1 MRIGL
6 AMAHGPLG
14 QNAKAVHGRRTAG
27 DAPGAP
33 NRSPLTALNPASI
46 RRRYRYRGMPI
57 SFRLPP
63 GLAHLT
69 AFVRTLHEPPPAA
82 AVRTAALPNAPPP
95 HAPSRGRRRP
105 ARNRPA
111 GPRRA
116 SVQII
121 APVKRPQPDG
131 IGRLRIPRG
140 SPLRDSAADV
150 CCTALRTGAR
160 TGFVQR
166 CGPWTTYIV
175 TAERLG
181 VRAARIVTPKAPLS
195 VCDVDSPVPE
205 GEEVVVRVRSAGV
218 CHSDLHLWEGGYD
231 MGDGTFLRVTD
242 RGVRY
247 PVTPGHEI
255 AGTVHEA
262 GPLAKGFSRG
272 DDVLVYPW
280 LGCGACA
287 VCRSGSENV
296 CDTPG
301 SVGLFRDG
309 GYAEFVKVPSHR
321 YLARTRGLDPDEAT
335 SLACAAL
342 TSYTAVKKAAEGSPD
357 HIVMFGAG
365 GLGLMGVQVAK
376 AITGSRIVCVD
387 LDDSKLETAASM
399 GADATINSRGEEPA
413 RLAEKIAAECGGAG
427 AGGVIDFVNAPNT
440 AAAGLAS
447 LRKRGSLVLVGLF
460 GGRIELPLVTV
471 PLKSIS
477 IRGAY
482 TGTYADMVELIGLAA
497 GGSIRPRIARRY
509 PLEEANAAL
518 EDLRARRLNGRAVI
532 NP

>member
-1 MRIGL
+1 MDDI
-6 AMAHGPLG
+6 
-14 QNAKAVHGRRTAG
+14 
-27 DAPGAP
+27 
-33 NRSPLTALNPASI
+33 
-46 RRRYRYRGMPI
+46 YY
-57 SFRLPP
+57 
-63 GLAHLT
+63 HLR
-69 AFVRTLHEPPPAA
+69 A
-82 AVRTAALPNAPPP
+82 
-95 HAPSRGRRRP
+95 
-105 ARNRPA
+105 
-111 GPRRA
+111 RRA
-116 SVQII
+116 
-121 APVKRPQPDG
+121 VK
-131 IGRLRIPRG
+131 
-140 SPLRDSAADV
+140 
-150 CCTALRTGAR
+150 
-160 TGFVQR
+160 
-166 CGPWTTYIV
+166 
-175 TAERLG
+175 
-181 VRAARIVTPKAPLS
+181 AARIVEPKAPLVVS
-195 VCDVDSPVPE
+195 DVDVPVPE

-262 GPLAKGFSRG
+262 GPLAGGFSRG
-272 DDVLVYPW
+272 DEVLVYPW
-280 LGCGACA
+280 LGCGSCP

-321 YLARTRGLDPDEAT
+321 YLAKTQGVDPDEAT

-342 TSYTAVKKAAEGSPD
+342 TSYTAVKKAAESDPE
-357 HIVMFGAG
+357 HIVMFGTG
-365 GLGLMGVQVAK
+365 GLGLMGVQIAK
-376 AITGSRIVCVD
+376 ATTQARVVCVD
-387 LDDSKLETAASM
+387 LDDAKLETAASM
-399 GADATINSRGEEPA
+399 GADHTINSRGYEPA
-413 RLAEKIAAECGGAG
+413 RLAERIAEVCGGSGG

-447 LRKRGSLVLVGLF
+447 LRKRGTLVLVGLF

-482 TGTYADMVELIGLAA
+482 TGTYADMVDLIGLAA
-497 GGSIRPRIARRY
+497 RGSIRPRIDRRY
-509 PLEEANAAL
+509 SLDEANEAL